1 MMVLQIMKEEIFGEG
16 KKWVGLSQIEIYLS
30 LAGMAVSSAHG

>member
-1 MMVLQIMKEEIFGEG
+1 MMVLQIIKEEIFGKG
-16 KKWVGLSQIEIYLS
+16 KKGVGLSQIEIYLS